1 MERTD
6 IKKLLKE
13 MGVAKSLLEMPAVIE
28 PIYKEM
34 MEKPESE
41 LKQEGIVVVDKDGNF
56 TFGDRSVTLRKDG
69 SAEISFG
76 DAQITTNS
84 VGIEMEYQD
93 GGWQDWFSHKK
104 RDGGTVVNMSGNNGN
119 ATYHETTNLDNGS
132 WAIRNASGIAIG
144 SVSSLSREEKRV
156 VDKSLD
162 TILAEFDSMSKP
174 IIENYPKTAKWYKT
188 KREEVRVVAEKEI
201 DPEVQSRRRIEA
213 LEDEVKKLEERNLG
227 LSKCLSEATTRLG
240 KAIDF
245 IGEVKRSPLGKVF
258 FGKGIRKFEEDSK
271 SLPQGAE
278 ERL

>member
-1 MERTD
+1 MERVD
-6 IKKLLKE
+6 IKRVLKE
-13 MGVAKSLLEMPAVIE
+13 MGVAKALLEMPAVIE

-34 MEKPESE
+34 LEKPESE
-41 LKQEGIVVVDKDGNF
+41 LKKEGTVIGDKDGNF
-56 TFGDRSVTLRKDG
+56 SFEDRNIKLRKDHC
-69 SAEISFG
+69 AEISFG

-84 VGIEMEYQD
+84 VGIEVEYQD

-119 ATYHETTNLDNGS
+119 DTYHETTSLDNGS

-156 VDKSLD
+156 VEDSLE

-188 KREEVRVVAEKEI
+188 KREEVKSVAEKEI

-213 LEDEVKKLEERNLG
+213 LEAEVKNLEERNKG
-227 LSKCLSEATTRLG
+227 LSKCLSEATNRLG

-245 IGEVKRSPLGKVF
+245 IAEVKRSPLGKVF
-258 FGKGIRKFEEDSK
+258 FGKKIKTYEEEAKALPTGI
-271 SLPQGAE
+271 E
-278 ERL
+278 ER